1 MIITAG
7 KPNEEITDSVYKIQ
21 SGIRICY
28 DAAAAAGECVLLA
41 HEGLEI
47 LGVAGSGKA
56 REFAEIVAST
66 VLAGEL
72 SLVGAIAAGHLARA
86 HQQHGRG

>member
-1 MIITAG
+1 MKKALS
-7 KPNEEITDSVYKIQ
+7 KPKFLKNNLMFLSQDMN
-21 SGIRICY
+21 
-28 DAAAAAGECVLLA
+28 
-41 HEGLEI
+41 
-47 LGVAGSGKA
+47 KA
-56 REFAEIVAST
+56 KEYAEIVAST